1 MFYIVGGKTEFTQW
15 EIDQKL
21 MNEHM
26 QSGDTVVFASA
37 SGKTHNMTAYDLAGQ
52 AVVDVPN
59 DMLQAA
65 QGIVVTLGQG
75 AEHKG
80 GCRTAFAVVAA
91 DMPDGYAYKDN
102 SKAKPNA
109 THYDTRDIR
118 TVTYT
123 FDGNLEGKEVIQG
136 LVYLGDIPNC
146 QNIADAVFTVT
157 SNHPTFA
164 PMSSRLTPYGDGWWT
179 WDGNLYYVPADEEVD
194 GDMFK
199 AGLYAVAGFYEFGAG
214 MSIACEYAVSGE
226 LKKLD
231 AKYLPDNVCYIK
243 PLDKYC
249 DKIVEINAYYTDY
262 GRKSRGYARLIELE
276 EPFDGRELDLTKEE
290 FDVLYNHLAKDTL
303 EGNSLC
309 LVSYGLLGSFYFEG
323 DNRIVFHYSG
333 IEGVGTLTYYDY
345 KWFLEWNTE
354 TNGATLALT
363 CNERLIS
370 STAIEE

>member
-15 EIDQKL
+15 ETDQKL

-75 AEHKG
+75 AEHRG

-91 DMPDGYAYKDN
+91 DMPDGYSYRDN

-123 FDGNLEGKEVIQG
+123 FDGNLEGKEVVEANGGTFVKVSDEFPELSSIMRIDIRGKQG
-136 LVYLGDIPNC
+136 MPESLEDFGWAFASETHEAFFWDMGDNVLFIMDGAALYSSSDAEATDEHSAIPKGFYLGASIN
-146 QNIADAVFTVT
+146 
-157 SNHPTFA
+157 
-164 PMSSRLTPYGDGWWT
+164 
-179 WDGNLYYVPADEEVD
+179 DEEVWYVSKLD
-194 GDMFK
+194 VTYC
-199 AGLYAVAGFYEFGAG
+199 A
-214 MSIACEYAVSGE
+214 SGE

-231 AKYLPDNVCYIK
+231 EKFLPLPMLIVTVSDGEVDENGITQLVASHTAREIIDTFNAGK
-243 PLDKYC
+243 PVFLNYSEYC
-249 DKIVEINAYYTDY
+249 LPLYSYFDDGYNEPYVEFDCFRIRGTNKIVFRKYEI
-262 GRKSRGYARLIELE
+262 
-276 EPFDGRELDLTKEE
+276 
-290 FDVLYNHLAKDTL
+290 
-303 EGNSLC
+303 GNGNC
-309 LVSYGLLGSFYFEG
+309 FME
-323 DNRIVFHYSG
+323 
-333 IEGVGTLTYYDY
+333 
-345 KWFLEWNTE
+345 
-354 TNGATLALT
+354 
-363 CNERLIS
+363 
-370 STAIEE
+370 STTTVTVPQS